1 MRLLDTGTL
10 LGSVI
15 PEKVLDFIH
24 SDPERDS
31 IAGIE
36 ARNKTLRSEKKDIF
50 TEPNIGDRPDWYT
63 DAVFGQQQ
71 FTGGNPTTI
80 TVASAEWVKQFKTA
94 AEAQH
99 NEKISKLL
107 SHADTK
113 SLYVQDCSYFR
124 AAIGVAPGATMKS
137 DDGER
142 FACAAVSLFQLNEE
156 GKLHPL
162 AIVIDYKERMDN
174 SVVIFNNRLH
184 ASDPSDSEAT
194 DWPWRYAKLCAQISD
209 WTRHEAT
216 IHLTNTHFVE
226 EAVIVAAHRAFP
238 VDHLVYQLL
247 QPHWLK
253 TLSLNASARSALV
266 PQVIV
271 KLVGFTET
279 QLYAFINDA
288 YKRFDW
294 TALYIPSDLE
304 NRGFPTD
311 KLNSTKFHNYVYGK
325 NISLLWQVLR
335 TFVSAVLATGFTSDD
350 QVARDPSIAA
360 WVAEMRS
367 ASGASI
373 ESFPEIKTINELVD
387 AVVMCIHI
395 ASPQHTAVNYL
406 QEYYQSF
413 VINKPPALCAPAPD
427 TLETLRA
434 YKESDLMKALPVNRP
449 REWLLASHLPHLL
462 SYKVAEDQNL
472 LNYAVSLAKLSAL
485 KGDSAVA
492 SAATTLYTQLV
503 ECIGVFKQNSKDMD
517 DNTVPY
523 DVLDPVATAI
533 SILI

>member
-15 PEKVLDFIH
+15 PEKILDFIH

-31 IAGIE
+31 IAEIE
-36 ARNKTLRSEKKDIF
+36 ARNRTLRSEKKDIY
-50 TEPNIGDRPDWYT
+50 TEPNIGDRSDWYT
-63 DAVFGQQQ
+63 DAVFCQQQ
-71 FTGGNPTTI
+71 FTGANPTTI
-80 TVASAEWVKQFKTA
+80 TVASADWVDQFKTA
-94 AEAQH
+94 AKVQH
-99 NEKISKLL
+99 NDKMSTLL
-107 SHADTK
+107 GSTNAN

-124 AAIGVAPGATMKS
+124 AAIGVAPSATMKS

-142 FACAAVSLFQLNEE
+142 FACAAVSLFQLNDD

-162 AIVIDYKERMDN
+162 AIVIDYKETMDK

-184 ASDPSDSEAT
+184 ASDPTDSEAT

-238 VDHLVYQLL
+238 IDHVVYQLL

-253 TLSLNASARSALV
+253 TFSLNASARSALV

-271 KLVGFTET
+271 KLVGFTEA
-279 QLYAFINDA
+279 QLYAFIKDA

-294 TALYIPSDLE
+294 TALYIPSDLK
-304 NRGFPTD
+304 NRGFPAD
-311 KLNSTKFHNYVYGK
+311 ELNSTKFHNYVYGK
-325 NISLLWQVLR
+325 NMSIMWQVLR
-335 TFVSAVLATGFTSDD
+335 TFVSSVLATSFTSDE
-350 QVARDPSIAA
+350 QVVRDSSIAA
-360 WVAEMRS
+360 WAAEMRS

-373 ESFPEIKTINELVD
+373 ESFPEIKTVNELVD

-413 VINKPPALCAPAPD
+413 VINKPPALCAPAPN
-427 TLETLRA
+427 TIESLRA
-434 YKESDLMKALPVNRP
+434 YKESDLMRALPVKRP

-472 LNYAVSLAKLSAL
+472 VNYAVSLAKLSAQ

-503 ECIGVFKQNSKDMD
+503 ECIEVFKQNSKAMD

-523 DVLDPVATAI
+523 NVLDPVATAI